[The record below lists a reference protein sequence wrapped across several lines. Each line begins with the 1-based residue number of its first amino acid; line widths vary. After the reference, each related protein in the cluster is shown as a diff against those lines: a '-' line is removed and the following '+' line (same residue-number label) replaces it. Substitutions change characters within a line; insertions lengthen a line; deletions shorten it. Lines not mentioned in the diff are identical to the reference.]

1 MEVAEAEIGEGRGVS
16 EALEDAVE
24 VAGVAEVPEA
34 EGRSVLALESQQ
46 ARLPAHLQPVV
57 VVVVVLVVAVGQLQ
71 GHQRRKRRRLLR
83 RPPSSPPSAPALAR
97 ALHGGGAA
105 PRWPL
110 ALIADPRGPDRA
122 ARIAPGG
129 PRPAAPRPPP
139 RRRRLVDTKRVLNL
153 SRSLRR
159 EGRRG
164 GTVRSFL
171 QASRG

>member
-57 VVVVVLVVAVGQLQ
+57 VVVVVVLVVAVGQLQ

-97 ALHGGGAA
+97 AFSISLAAFEGKEDGGERCG
-105 PRWPL
+105 L
-110 ALIADPRGPDRA
+110 SS
-122 ARIAPGG
+122 
-129 PRPAAPRPPP
+129 
-139 RRRRLVDTKRVLNL
+139 RL
-153 SRSLRR
+153 
-159 EGRRG
+159 RG
-164 GTVRSFL
+164 GK
-171 QASRG
+171 